1 MIFKKIVAR
10 KRLKYESNQS
20 SSLAATN
27 KKITGGERDIELLKS
42 VLTKTKIAKEKQR
55 TASLEKER
63 VNLIKKQNY
72 NFEIMLKDWCTDNK
86 LISMHQDIT
95 KIIEMAALISPSTAE
110 VERSFSLMNLIS
122 TPLRQRLSA
131 ENLGHCMRICKF
143 PRSLTENDYQQILS
157 RWLLERNQKVA
168 KSIIVYST
176 KKELLVLVY
185 SFLFVF
191 HMSEENSEDIVL
203 MFLLH
208 AHKSRAYF
216 LIFLKSLKFLKRRY
230 FLKYKSNVLK
240 DS

>member
-1 MIFKKIVAR
+1 M
-10 KRLKYESNQS
+10 
-20 SSLAATN
+20 AATN
-27 KKITGGERDIELLKS
+27 KKITDGERDIELLKS

-72 NFEIMLKDWCTDNK
+72 NFEIMLQDWCTDNK
-86 LISMHQDIT
+86 LI
-95 KIIEMAALISPSTAE
+95 STAE

-168 KSIIVYST
+168 ESIIVYST

>member
-1 MIFKKIVAR
+1 MNQIK
-10 KRLKYESNQS
+10 QS

-27 KKITGGERDIELLKS
+27 KKITDGEREIELLKS

-122 TPLRQRLSA
+122 TPLRQRL
-131 ENLGHCMRICKF
+131 
-143 PRSLTENDYQQILS
+143 
-157 RWLLERNQKVA
+157 
-168 KSIIVYST
+168 
-176 KKELLVLVY
+176 
-185 SFLFVF
+185 
-191 HMSEENSEDIVL
+191 
-203 MFLLH
+203 
-208 AHKSRAYF
+208 
-216 LIFLKSLKFLKRRY
+216 
-230 FLKYKSNVLK
+230 
-240 DS
+240 